1 MYYPR
6 LTESLEALPA
16 KLFDIDLDPRKPAAV
31 AHYEEQAAKEGHKG
45 RIELNRERL
54 RGATFTAHGDN
65 EWVLGAYS
73 NYVNRIANAVLN
85 SGEASMARY
94 QGGKNEAGQ
103 PHGFGT
109 KSWADGI
116 EYSGYWQD
124 GQKHGDSETV
134 WPDGTIYRGSYTH
147 AKKNGPFVVSR
158 KDGVVFIGTYANG
171 QRIGQGVLWSTDR
184 ASAKLLQTVVEWQAA
199 AFELVQ
205 GSPIPLEQAEAFV
218 ERLGVHLPD
227 DSAASAMSTNA
238 RGRRLLRKEG
248 YLAFVS
254 HMKAEAAMEARFLQ
268 TELESLHK
276 NDMVFLD
283 SDDLRDLGKLREHV
297 QQSRCL
303 VLVQTRKVL
312 TRPYCILELL
322 TAIESQI
329 PIVCVTVGGKPQE
342 IAYNYEEMTKLMM
355 WMDTELEQWNP
366 GAADVLRDH
375 GYEDLT
381 DVAYRLST
389 IVPKTISVQL
399 NTGDS
404 RNRLHA
410 SIQDVVNAMKEARV
424 PNLPDKAAWLAARS
438 KMASPVKKMGR
449 LKQHGI

>member
-1 MYYPR
+1 
-6 LTESLEALPA
+6 
-16 KLFDIDLDPRKPAAV
+16 
-31 AHYEEQAAKEGHKG
+31 
-45 RIELNRERL
+45 
-54 RGATFTAHGDN
+54 
-65 EWVLGAYS
+65 
-73 NYVNRIANAVLN
+73 
-85 SGEASMARY
+85 MARY

-103 PHGFGT
+103 PHGFGK

-116 EYSGYWQD
+116 EYTGSWQD
-124 GQKHGDSETV
+124 GLKHGDSETV

-147 AKKNGPFVVSR
+147 GKKHGPFVVSR

-171 QRIGQGVLWSTDR
+171 QRIGQGVLWSAGR

-205 GSPIPLEQAEAFV
+205 GDPIPLEQAEAFV
-218 ERLGVHLPD
+218 ERLEVHLPD
-227 DSAASAMSTNA
+227 DSAASVMSTNE
-238 RGRRLLRKEG
+238 RGRRRSRESTKEG

-268 TELESLHK
+268 TELESRHE
-276 NDMVFLD
+276 DEVVFLD
-283 SDDLRDLGKLREHV
+283 SDDLRDLSKLVHHV

-303 VLVQTRKVL
+303 VLVQTRNVL
-312 TRPYCILELL
+312 ARPYCILELL

-342 IAYNYEEMTKLMM
+342 IAYNYEEMTRLMT
-355 WMDTELEQWNP
+355 WMDTDLERWNP

-389 IVPKTISVQL
+389 IIPKTISVPL

-410 SIQDVVNAMKEARV
+410 SIDDVVSAMKEARA
-424 PNLPDKAAWLAARS
+424 PNLPDKAAWLTARS
-438 KMASPVKKMGR
+438 KMASPLKKVGG